1 VAADRRPLKG
11 SPRQASEAQGR
22 GEKAQGRGSR
32 QASAQRQPGAGE
44 LSAFEAAEASE
55 VEAAAGASL
64 DEVNDQVVFDALG
77 FNDARTGSQAA
88 KAPQYLSVMA

>member
-1 VAADRRPLKG
+1 VKPKAAARRPKAVVADRRPLKG
-11 SPRQASEAQGR
+11 SPR
-22 GEKAQGRGSR
+22 
-32 QASAQRQPGAGE
+32 E